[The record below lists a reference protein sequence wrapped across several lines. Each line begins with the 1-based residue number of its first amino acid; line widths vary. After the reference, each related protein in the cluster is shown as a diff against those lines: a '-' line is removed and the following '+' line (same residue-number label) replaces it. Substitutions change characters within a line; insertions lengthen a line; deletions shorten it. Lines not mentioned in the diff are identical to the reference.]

1 MDEAEVIARLAPT
14 PGRRGLA
21 MVIVYGLGGLLVAL
35 GLLHPTLFAFRVVLV
50 LLGAGTLVL
59 GQKMRRATAMEL
71 ELTEAGLRDSTG
83 RMLAPM
89 AQIRNVDRGLFA
101 FKPSNGFLVTLDR
114 PVARAWAPGLYWCLG
129 RRIGVGG
136 VVSSGAA
143 KAMADQI
150 AARIA
155 AR

>member
-1 MDEAEVIARLAPT
+1 MTQAQVIARLAPT

-21 MVIVYGLGGLLVAL
+21 VAILYGLGGLLVAL
-35 GLLHPTLFAFRVVLV
+35 GLLHPTLPAFRVVLV
-50 LLGAGTLVL
+50 VLGAGTLLL
-59 GQKMRRATAMEL
+59 GEKLRRATALAL

-89 AQIRNVDRGLFA
+89 AQIRQIDRGIFA

-114 PVARAWAPGLYWCLG
+114 PVERAWAPGLYWCLG

-136 VVSSGAA
+136 VVSSGPAR
-143 KAMADQI
+143 AMAEQI

-155 AR
+155 AP